1 MPTGKVNERNA
12 HVKVRYLEKNSDI
25 KEVQQ
30 LEWEYNWNENTMP
43 PILKRFI
50 PIQLF
55 HNWYKLVEGSCVHTN
70 LILKPVTYSHQ
81 LGDRYT
87 GLGAQ
92 KTLFKPSF
100 SVVFPQKIRWISDD
114 FRMHPIISKWLTR
127 QKCRREKQEEIEGK
141 EETIYES
148 VFIHLN
154 T

>member
-81 LGDRYT
+81 LET
-87 GLGAQ
+87 GIPAWAAKLWRPKNTFQAFFFSRIST
-92 KTLFKPSF
+92 KNTL
-100 SVVFPQKIRWISDD
+100 D
-114 FRMHPIISKWLTR
+114 
-127 QKCRREKQEEIEGK
+127 
-141 EETIYES
+141 
-148 VFIHLN
+148 
-154 T
+154 

>member
-12 HVKVRYLEKNSDI
+12 HVKVRYLEKTFDT

-87 GLGAQ
+87 GLGGR
-92 KTLFKPSF
+92 TLAPKKHF
-100 SVVFPQKIRWISDD
+100 SSLLFQSYFHEKYVGVTMTSQCIQL
-114 FRMHPIISKWLTR
+114 FRNGLKD
-127 QKCRREKQEEIEGK
+127 KNAEEKNK
-141 EETIYES
+141 KR
-148 VFIHLN
+148 
-154 T
+154 

>member
-43 PILKRFI
+43 LILKRFI

-87 GLGAQ
+87 GLGGQ
-92 KTLFKPSF
+92 TLAPKKHF
-100 SVVFPQKIRWISDD
+100 SSLLFQSYFHKKYVGLAMTSECIQL
-114 FRMHPIISKWLTR
+114 FRNGLQDKNAE
-127 QKCRREKQEEIEGK
+127 EKNK
-141 EETIYES
+141 KR
-148 VFIHLN
+148 
-154 T
+154 